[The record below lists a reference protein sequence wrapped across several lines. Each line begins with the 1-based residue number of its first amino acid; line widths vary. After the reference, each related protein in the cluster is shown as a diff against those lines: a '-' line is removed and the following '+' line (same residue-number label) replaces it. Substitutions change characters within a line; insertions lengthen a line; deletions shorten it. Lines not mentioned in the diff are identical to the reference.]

1 MWIMAAKKAKTGQ
14 ETKAPETS
22 VTESHAGQ
30 ESDAVQSGDN
40 PETGEGAGQE
50 TKTEDGKDTD
60 PDPGVEDKESAGQDT
75 ETGEDVLEKPIPKVL
90 TALRPI
96 LYLARQYK
104 AGESLPVNNPEIVE
118 AWIEAGSAEWREK
131 KGGRFFP

>member
-1 MWIMAAKKAKTGQ
+1 MAVKKIKTEQ
-14 ETKAPETS
+14 AAKAPETPAQEFQAADHLEGMEG
-22 VTESHAGQ
+22 TGQ
-30 ESDAVQSGDN
+30 EPS
-40 PETGEGAGQE
+40 E
-50 TKTEDGKDTD
+50 EDGKDTD
-60 PDPGVEDKESAGQDT
+60 PNSDTEDGEDAGQDM
-75 ETGEDVLEKPIPKVL
+75 ETVDDVPEKLLPKVL

-104 AGESLPVNNPEIVE
+104 AGESLPVNDAEMVE